1 MFRLVSLSNLDLLLK
16 FKKKNLLAIILP
28 LFICRYYSKNFSIQ
42 IRNYP
47 NMFHKLAFVNNK
59 IFRRDKV
66 MISEINIKN
75 ESLNN

>member
-1 MFRLVSLSNLDLLLK
+1 
-16 FKKKNLLAIILP
+16 
-28 LFICRYYSKNFSIQ
+28 
-42 IRNYP
+42 
-47 NMFHKLAFVNNK
+47 MFHKLAFVNNK